1 MTETETQRP
10 QRNSIRFEE
19 GDMRT
24 LNSIDGSTM
33 NDVPY
38 TTTRRRSID
47 A

>member
-1 MTETETQRP
+1 MTETGIQKP

-19 GDMRT
+19 GDLGT
-24 LNSIDGSTM
+24 LASIDGSTM

-38 TTTRRRSID
+38 TTSRRRSID